1 MLLKMTKCPFVKVTV
16 IFLANTSGLYFIC

>member
-1 MLLKMTKCPFVKVTV
+1 MLLKMTNRPFVKVTV

>member
-1 MLLKMTKCPFVKVTV
+1 MTNRPFVKVTV